1 MDEIKVLIAD
11 KSLVYKQMFT
21 QGITEVTEN
30 ASVVSVADGDE
41 AYTQIRRNNFDIII
55 IDAEIS
61 GMNLFELIK
70 ISRIDIPKAF
80 ILVMARPSSAHDRL
94 FPEAISKGATECMIK
109 PIYDSYSENLDIIK
123 HKITDIASVL
133 FESRGK
139 KNNGATSLPVLDEIP
154 VKDHTFSPDIVLI
167 AASTGG
173 PIALEAVISQLRRD
187 FPVPILIVQHI
198 PMNFTENLARNLNH
212 KSKIKVKVAENDETI
227 SAGTAYIAPG
237 GAHMMLDKRQ
247 KIYLDDSPP
256 RSGVRPAADV
266 LFESVAANFTGS
278 GILVVILTGMGSDG
292 KEGLKR
298 LKEKRECC
306 CLVQSEETCVVY
318 GMPRAV
324 TENNLAD
331 WILDLDMISSKIEQF
346 DFNQVKS

>member
-1 MDEIKVLIAD
+1 MDEIKVLVAD
-11 KSLVYKQMFT
+11 KSLIYKQMFT
-21 QGITEVTEN
+21 QGIAEVTKN
-30 ASVVSVADGDE
+30 AAVVSVADGDE
-41 AYTQIRRNNFDIII
+41 ALAQIKRNNFDIII

-70 ISRIDIPKAF
+70 VIRIDIPKAF
-80 ILVMARPSSAHDRL
+80 ILVMARPSSAHDKL
-94 FPEAISKGATECMIK
+94 FPEAFLKGATECMIK

-123 HKITDIASVL
+123 RKVTDIASIL
-133 FESRGK
+133 FVNNDE
-139 KNNGATSLPVLDEIP
+139 KNSSATSLPVHDIIP
-154 VKDHTFSPDIVLI
+154 DKDNTFSPDIVLI

-173 PIALEAVISQLRRD
+173 PIALETVLSQLHRN

-198 PMNFTENLARNLNH
+198 PMSFTENLARNLDH
-212 KSKIKVKVAENDETI
+212 KAKIKVKVAENDEPI

-237 GAHMMLDKRQ
+237 GAHMTLDKRQ
-247 KIYLDDSPP
+247 RIYLDDSPP

-266 LFESVAANFTGS
+266 LFESVAKNFAGS

-292 KEGLKR
+292 KEGLIK
-298 LKEKRECC
+298 LKAKRECC